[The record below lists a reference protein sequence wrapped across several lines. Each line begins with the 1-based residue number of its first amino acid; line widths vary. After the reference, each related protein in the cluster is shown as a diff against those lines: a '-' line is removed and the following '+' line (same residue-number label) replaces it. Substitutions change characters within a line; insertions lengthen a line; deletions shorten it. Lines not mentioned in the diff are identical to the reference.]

1 MLSTLFHAHLPKN
14 RCLSAPPLESTLPP
28 TLFHPNL
35 SGILE
40 NNVFP
45 RKGKNAFPDPRS
57 WGNDVARGRI
67 ENADSGNTIPRIG
80 RSPTFLQLS
89 RSCSSLK
96 FKRHNED
103 QTWEE
108 LDTQSTYSF
117 STQGQPN
124 LLSTITTGSVDRPEP
139 SGKMEP
145 HTGLP
150 STAMRLWKYFL
161 RFN

>member
-1 MLSTLFHAHLPKN
+1 MHTYPKTGAFRHHLLSLPF
-14 RCLSAPPLESTLPP
+14 PPH
-28 TLFHPNL
+28 LFHPNL

-108 LDTQSTYSF
+108 
-117 STQGQPN
+117 
-124 LLSTITTGSVDRPEP
+124 
-139 SGKMEP
+139 
-145 HTGLP
+145 
-150 STAMRLWKYFL
+150 
-161 RFN
+161 